1 MIQKIVDSAS
11 LQSSDVVLEIGS
23 GSGNM
28 TLPILEQCSKVYAV
42 DVDPKMANIVHQRV
56 ERYYIDWSP
65 KLHCV
70 ISDILQMEI
79 PKDIDHIISNVP
91 YQISSEL
98 IFKLLAS
105 NHFESAILIFQEEF
119 AQKLKS
125 RCNSKQYSRL
135 SVNAQMHCKIERILK
150 IDRSDFQPPPH
161 VDSAVVKLT
170 PYSNEDNPWSI
181 SVDGSYGDWK
191 HVSLLMNNYG
201 KYTHSPEE
209 DELLRQKKQ
218 HEYVQWNE
226 FLKVCFSQKN
236 KKLPSVFD
244 SALRETRQRIIGE
257 NAAVV
262 LRDLISGLGLNQSRA
277 NGTDIA
283 SFLRLFEQIRSR
295 NFQFCPSK

>member
-1 MIQKIVDSAS
+1 MT
-11 LQSSDVVLEIGS
+11 LEI
-23 GSGNM
+23 
-28 TLPILEQCSKVYAV
+28 
-42 DVDPKMANIVHQRV
+42 
-56 ERYYIDWSP
+56 
-65 KLHCV
+65 
-70 ISDILQMEI
+70 EI
-79 PKDIDHIISNVP
+79 
-91 YQISSEL
+91 
-98 IFKLLAS
+98 
-105 NHFESAILIFQEEF
+105 
-119 AQKLKS
+119 
-125 RCNSKQYSRL
+125 C
-135 SVNAQMHCKIERILK
+135 
-150 IDRSDFQPPPH
+150 
-161 VDSAVVKLT
+161 
-170 PYSNEDNPWSI
+170 
-181 SVDGSYGDWK
+181 K

-244 SALRETRQRIIGE
+244 TALRETRQRIIGE

-295 NFQFCPSK
+295 NFPDFYGKILISIYTLHTIHYETTSCMGIIV